1 MKKTNLLTMTIMALP
16 KIINMEN
23 VSWLRKMGSQIAD
36 AICEPIVFIYN
47 YFTICW
53 LIQIA
58 K

>member
-1 MKKTNLLTMTIMALP
+1 MALP